1 MERALAHVEVIS
13 HVQPCPNADN
23 LDLVR
28 VLGWQCVAKKGE
40 FQEGDKCVY
49 FEIDSR
55 VDTARPGLEFMQAR
69 EGKVKT
75 IKLRG
80 NLSQG
85 LAITFSTLKLD
96 PDKYEAGQDVTEEL
110 NVKKIQTS
118 EERRIQA
125 EDSSDNKLRQ
135 KYRTFLNT
143 AAGKFLMK
151 HKITRKILMSILKL
165 ISPKK
170 SKNNWPDFIT
180 KTDEARIENMPSML
194 ENKVPLIA
202 TEKLDGTSTTFA
214 ICKKR
219 RKYEFIV
226 CSRNV
231 RQLTP
236 SQKCFHETNTYWE
249 MANKYQIET
258 VLNNLAK
265 HLNFPDTI
273 VLQGETIGN
282 VQGNPYKLSENRF
295 YAFNLIVNGLK
306 YSPVEGA
313 DTLRAFGIE
322 WVPILNTEFICP
334 DTMEEMKELA
344 DGKSLINPNVLR
356 EGMVLRSKDSLISFK
371 NVSNKYLL
379 KHQL

>member
-13 HVQPCPNADN
+13 RVQPCPNADN
-23 LDLVR
+23 LDLVQ

-55 VDTARPGLEFMQAR
+55 VDTTRPGLEFMQDR

-85 LAITFSTLKLD
+85 LAITFPTLKLD
-96 PDKYEAGQDVTEEL
+96 PNKYGVGQDVTEEL
-110 NVKKIQTS
+110 NVKKIQTA
-118 EERRIQA
+118 EERRIQV
-125 EDSSDNKLRQ
+125 EDSSDSKLCQ
-135 KYRTFLNT
+135 KYRTFLKT
-143 AAGKFLMK
+143 VVGRFLMRC
-151 HKITRKILMSILKL
+151 KITRKGLMLILKL
-165 ISPKK
+165 ISSKK
-170 SKNNWPDFIT
+170 AKNTWPDFIT
-180 KTDEARIENMPSML
+180 KTDETRIENIPTML
-194 ENKVPLIA
+194 KNKVPLIA

-214 ICKKR
+214 IRKKG

-236 SQKCFHETNTYWE
+236 SQKCFHETNVYWE
-249 MANKYQIET
+249 MANKYQIEA
-258 VLNNLAK
+258 VLNDLAK
-265 HLNFPDTI
+265 HLKFPNTI
-273 VLQGETIGN
+273 TLQGETVGK
-282 VQGNPYKLSENRF
+282 VQGNPYKLSEDRF
-295 YAFNLIVNGLK
+295 YAFNLIVDGLK
-306 YSPVEGA
+306 YNPVEGA
-313 DTLRAFGIE
+313 DMMHAFGIE
-322 WVPILNTEFICP
+322 WVPILNTEFVCP
-334 DTMEEMKELA
+334 DTMEEMKALA
-344 DGKSLINPNVLR
+344 DGKSLINPAVLR
-356 EGMVLRSKDSLISFK
+356 EGIVLRSKDSLISFK